1 MKRIAQRNRSVEE
14 TIKLDY
20 IEELHNEYNRYFE
33 ALQSNESISTFI
45 VNANSSH
52 DGVYEDVLNILRPIL
67 IEKSSWVFRPTFHIG
82 VDYTDKRRH

>member
-67 IEKSSWVFRPTFHIG
+67 IEKSS
-82 VDYTDKRRH
+82 